1 MAQYGIQWDSN
12 ALSGVGKIQ
21 WIQMLPPSKF
31 LIKQNEQ
38 YYSIKPEFY
47 ADGNFTPL
55 TLNGGTNPNSDDYS
69 TFGFDDIGVLTTL
82 GTYGTDTNIKPIDK
96 LNDIFT
102 IKMCKFNE

>member
-1 MAQYGIQWDSN
+1 MAQYGIQWDSS
-12 ALSGVGKIQ
+12 ALSGAGKIQ

-31 LIKQNEQ
+31 LIKQGEQ

-47 ADGNFTPL
+47 VDGNFTPL
-55 TLNGGTNPNSDDYS
+55 TLSGGINPNSDDYNN
-69 TFGFDDIGVLTTL
+69 FGFENIGILTNSMTV
-82 GTYGTDTNIKPIDK
+82 GEENFKPIDK